1 MLVSVII
8 PVYNAEK
15 YLEECIDSV
24 LKQDLEDFEIILV
37 NDGSTDS
44 SGDICNLY
52 AAKDNRI
59 KVFHKTNGGV
69 SSARNLGI
77 ENAQGEWITFIDSDD
92 SIQENY
98 FVAIA
103 KDIDSDLVMQGFDY
117 FEKHQKVKEFK
128 YTVHCFSKVELINQL
143 QLYPDLSSSCAKF
156 FRREVVNKHSLRF
169 NEKLK
174 FGEDSIF
181 TLQYLLLCKKIKTT
195 DTSRYSYRLSDS
207 GLTNTKLNLEH
218 DKLFYEKIKNTLLE
232 FGNRKF
238 YDASIEIPLTRFLA
252 SLYADKVIN
261 SKERRGFLQNEIEE
275 NYTIIFNIYSNPK
288 IKIFIKTAHFT
299 GNYFLLDFLLKK
311 LNRT

>member
-181 TLQYLLLCKKIKTT
+181 TLQYLLLCEKIKTT

-232 FGNRKF
+232 FGNKKF

-275 NYTIIFNIYSNPK
+275 NYTTIFNIYSNPK
-288 IKIFIKTAHFT
+288 IKTFIKTTHFT